1 MSAEVGLTNFQHT
14 NDNNNLAETETAST
28 RNQSS
33 QTPTTNQ
40 PSEPTSAATQV
51 FAITELLEQILLFV
65 EDIPSLMTKRR
76 VAPQWRV
83 VIDDTTSL
91 KQKMWLAPQQLDH
104 EWYLSPGADF
114 LRKRPILTGRSAA
127 AADSEDVVYKSG
139 LTNPFL
145 FEKSLSPRAAQPI
158 WSSHF
163 HNSWVSPPLLL
174 REGVKFRVREAK
186 SLFLQMFATQPPV
199 KLMYLRI
206 RSADSMLGS
215 YRSLIEQVK
224 NAKGVRVGDV
234 LRAVSRLSESHKMA
248 FVVDEM
254 MFDVD
259 RACAYI
265 DAQPYT
271 FRQYGYEL

>member
-1 MSAEVGLTNFQHT
+1 
-14 NDNNNLAETETAST
+14 
-28 RNQSS
+28 
-33 QTPTTNQ
+33 
-40 PSEPTSAATQV
+40 
-51 FAITELLEQILLFV
+51 
-65 EDIPSLMTKRR
+65 MTMRR
-76 VAPQWRV
+76 VAPQWRA

-114 LRKRPILTGRSAA
+114 LRKRPALTGRSAA
-127 AADSEDVVYKSG
+127 AAADSDDIVYKSG

-158 WSSHF
+158 WSSRF
-163 HNSWVSPPLLL
+163 HKSWVSPPLLV
-174 REGVKFRVREAK
+174 REDVKFRVRKAK

-206 RSADSMLGS
+206 RSADSVLGS
-215 YRSLIEQVK
+215 DRSLVEQVK

-234 LRAVSRLSESHKMA
+234 LRAVSHLSESHKMA

-254 MFDVD
+254 MFDLA
-259 RACAYI
+259 RACGYI